1 MVGDKIAS
9 VDRKELAD
17 HTYRCP
23 VKRKRATLGSDPL
36 RDSRMRLRRIFRPGK
51 SIDLPASFYFGISRV
66 TSYALKNPGGLGAEP
81 PEIVAYLRMGK
92 FHFTLNQDNT
102 MLIRLVD
109 CHQIQ

>member
-17 HTYRCP
+17 HTCSCP

-36 RDSRMRLRRIFRPGK
+36 RDSWMRLRRIFRPGK
-51 SIDLPASFYFGISRV
+51 SIDPPASFYLEYPGLPLMPRK
-66 TSYALKNPGGLGAEP
+66 TPGGLGAES

-92 FHFTLNQDNT
+92 FHFTLNQDNSSEA
-102 MLIRLVD
+102 I
-109 CHQIQ
+109 